1 MSAEVLTK
9 ADAGCQIQD
18 ASCLLIVAGYWLLVA
33 TLPLLPIGPERSEG
47 LPIVYC
53 LLFIAYCLLLICH

>member
-18 ASCLLIVAGYWLLVA
+18 ASCLLIVAGYWLPVA
-33 TLPLLPIGPERSEG
+33 TIPNCELSIAMSRPEKS
-47 LPIVYC
+47 
-53 LLFIAYCLLLICH
+53 